1 MIEVQQLTKRY
12 GDTAAVDDLSF
23 IVQPGRVTGFLGPNG
38 AGKSTTMRMILG
50 LDTPTSGEVL
60 VNGRAYRGIT
70 SPMREIGALLD
81 PKAFHPKRTAY
92 DHLRWIARA
101 GGLPRTRVDE
111 VLDIVGLTDVASRKA
126 GEFSLGM
133 AQRLGIATA
142 LLGDPPILLLDEPV
156 NGLDPDG
163 IRWIRSLLQRMA
175 REGRTVFL
183 SSHLMS
189 EMEETA
195 EHIVVIGRGRL
206 IADANIEDFTRNS
219 TSSHVRVVS
228 PRSSDLVPL
237 LRQAGAAVVETE
249 EALSVTGVE
258 SGWIG
263 RIAAEQGIELHELTP
278 RRASLEA
285 AFMEL
290 TGDSVEY
297 RATHASSLTTME
309 VR

>member
-12 GDTAAVDDLSF
+12 GDTAAVNDLSF
-23 IVQPGRVTGFLGPNG
+23 TVQPGRVTGFLGPNG

-60 VNGRAYRGIT
+60 VNGRPYRRIT

-111 VLDIVGLTDVASRKA
+111 VLDIVGLADVANRKA

-156 NGLDPDG
+156 NGLDPEG
-163 IRWIRSLLQRMA
+163 IRWIRSLLQRLA

-195 EHIVVIGRGRL
+195 EHIVVIGRGQL

-237 LRQAGAAVVETE
+237 LRQAGAAVVEAP
-249 EALSVTGVE
+249 EALTVTGVE

-263 RIAAEQGIELHELTP
+263 RIAAEHGIELHELTP
-278 RRASLEA
+278 RRASLET

-297 RATHASSLTTME
+297 RATAASTLETME

>member
-12 GDTAAVDDLSF
+12 GDTAAVNDLSF

-38 AGKSTTMRMILG
+38 AGKSTTMRMIFG

-60 VNGRAYRGIT
+60 VNGRPYRGIT

-101 GGLPRTRVDE
+101 GGLPQTRVDE
-111 VLDIVGLTDVASRKA
+111 VLDIVGLSDVANRKA

-156 NGLDPDG
+156 NGLDPEG
-163 IRWIRSLLQRMA
+163 IRWIRSLLQRLA
-175 REGRTVFL
+175 SEGRTVFL

-195 EHIVVIGRGRL
+195 EHIVVIGRGQL

-228 PRSSDLVPL
+228 PRSADLVPL
-237 LRQAGAAVVETE
+237 LRQAGAAVVEATD
-249 EALSVTGVE
+249 ALTVTGVE

-263 RIAAEQGIELHELTP
+263 RIAAEHGIELHELTP
-278 RRASLEA
+278 HRASLEA

-297 RATHASSLTTME
+297 RATAASSLETME

>member
-12 GDTAAVDDLSF
+12 GDTAAVNDLSF
-23 IVQPGRVTGFLGPNG
+23 TVQPGRVTGFLGPNG

-50 LDTPTSGEVL
+50 LDSPTSGEVL
-60 VNGRAYRGIT
+60 VNGRPYRGIT

-111 VLDIVGLTDVASRKA
+111 VLDIVGLADVANRKA

-156 NGLDPDG
+156 NGLDPEG
-163 IRWIRSLLQRMA
+163 IRWIRSLLQRLA

-195 EHIVVIGRGRL
+195 EHIVVIGRGQL

-237 LRQAGAAVVETE
+237 LRQAGAAVVEAP
-249 EALSVTGVE
+249 EALTVTGVE

-263 RIAAEQGIELHELTP
+263 RIAAEHGIELHELTP

-297 RATHASSLTTME
+297 RATAASTLETME

>member
-12 GDTAAVDDLSF
+12 GDTAAVNDLSF
-23 IVQPGRVTGFLGPNG
+23 TVQPGRVTGFLGPNG

-60 VNGRAYRGIT
+60 VNGRPYRGIT

-111 VLDIVGLTDVASRKA
+111 VLDIVGLADVANRKA

-156 NGLDPDG
+156 NGLDPEG
-163 IRWIRSLLQRMA
+163 IRWIR
-175 REGRTVFL
+175 
-183 SSHLMS
+183 
-189 EMEETA
+189 
-195 EHIVVIGRGRL
+195 
-206 IADANIEDFTRNS
+206 
-219 TSSHVRVVS
+219 
-228 PRSSDLVPL
+228 
-237 LRQAGAAVVETE
+237 
-249 EALSVTGVE
+249 
-258 SGWIG
+258 
-263 RIAAEQGIELHELTP
+263 
-278 RRASLEA
+278 
-285 AFMEL
+285 
-290 TGDSVEY
+290 
-297 RATHASSLTTME
+297 
-309 VR
+309 

>member
-12 GDTAAVDDLSF
+12 GDTAAVNDLSF
-23 IVQPGRVTGFLGPNG
+23 TVQPGRVTGFLGPNG

-60 VNGRAYRGIT
+60 VNGRPYRGIT

-111 VLDIVGLTDVASRKA
+111 VLDIVGLADVANRKA

-156 NGLDPDG
+156 NGLDPEG
-163 IRWIRSLLQRMA
+163 IRWIRSLLQRLA

-195 EHIVVIGRGRL
+195 EHIVVIGRGQL

-237 LRQAGAAVVETE
+237 LRQAGAAVVEAQ
-249 EALSVTGVE
+249 EALTVTGVE

-263 RIAAEQGIELHELTP
+263 RIAAEHGIELHELTP

-297 RATHASSLTTME
+297 RATAASTLETME

>member
-1 MIEVQQLTKRY
+1 
-12 GDTAAVDDLSF
+12 
-23 IVQPGRVTGFLGPNG
+23 
-38 AGKSTTMRMILG
+38 
-50 LDTPTSGEVL
+50 
-60 VNGRAYRGIT
+60 
-70 SPMREIGALLD
+70 
-81 PKAFHPKRTAY
+81 
-92 DHLRWIARA
+92 
-101 GGLPRTRVDE
+101 
-111 VLDIVGLTDVASRKA
+111 
-126 GEFSLGM
+126 
-133 AQRLGIATA
+133 
-142 LLGDPPILLLDEPV
+142 
-156 NGLDPDG
+156 
-163 IRWIRSLLQRMA
+163 
-175 REGRTVFL
+175 EGRTVFL

-195 EHIVVIGRGRL
+195 EHIVVIGRGQL

-237 LRQAGAAVVETE
+237 LRQAGAAVVEAQ
-249 EALSVTGVE
+249 EALTVTGVE

-263 RIAAEQGIELHELTP
+263 RIAAEHGIELHELTP

-297 RATHASSLTTME
+297 RATAASTLETME

>member
-12 GDTAAVDDLSF
+12 GDTAAVNDLSF
-23 IVQPGRVTGFLGPNG
+23 TVQPGRVTGFLGPNG

-60 VNGRAYRGIT
+60 VNGRPYRRIT

-111 VLDIVGLTDVASRKA
+111 VLDIVGLADVANRKA

-156 NGLDPDG
+156 NGLDPEG
-163 IRWIRSLLQRMA
+163 IRWIRSLLQRLA
-175 REGRTVFL
+175 CEGRTVFL

-195 EHIVVIGRGRL
+195 EHIVVIGRGQL

-237 LRQAGAAVVETE
+237 LRQAGAAVVEAP
-249 EALSVTGVE
+249 EALTVTGVE

-263 RIAAEQGIELHELTP
+263 RIAAEHGIELHELTP

-297 RATHASSLTTME
+297 RATAASTLETME